1 MVTYLIDTDI
11 LSFFLKQREPVN
23 TKIIEFLKND
33 GRLAIS
39 VITYYE
45 INRGL
50 KFLNATRQLKI
61 FDTFA
66 ETNLVLPVDQEICDQ
81 AATIHA
87 QLRKSGNL
95 IEDADLLIASTALIH
110 DFPLVTNNVA
120 HYERI
125 PNLQFENWN
134 V

>member
-1 MVTYLIDTDI
+1 MVTHLIDTEI
-11 LSFFLKQREPVN
+11 LSFFLRQREPVN
-23 TKIIEFLKND
+23 SKIIEFLKND

-45 INRGL
+45 ISRGL

-61 FDTFA
+61 FETFA
-66 ETNLVLPVDQEICDQ
+66 DTNLVLPVDQDVCDR

-87 QLRKSGNL
+87 ELRKKGNL
-95 IEDADLLIASTALIH
+95 IEDADLLIASTALAH

-120 HYERI
+120 HYSRI
-125 PNLQFENWN
+125 PNLQIENWN
-134 V
+134 E